1 MHEENKI
8 NKAKAIQS
16 IDEYNRN
23 PHLCKFCGEPILA
36 PYDKKLSQTKSKQFC
51 SSSCAAKFN
60 NRNVIRNHK
69 GGASILDKYSD
80 EYITMLFNQSVNLTD
95 FSKKLGY
102 KTTIHLKHASI
113 KNRLNQLNLDITKL
127 KTNVDISALTKKELF
142 DRYSQWQTARS
153 AITRMAREIFAKSNK
168 TKQCI
173 VCGYD
178 KHYEVAHIKAV
189 SDFDDNALISEINSI
204 NNLIALCPN
213 HHWEYDNHMLDI
225 SNYISQ
231 M

>member
-1 MHEENKI
+1 MYEENKI

-23 PHLCKFCGEPILA
+23 PNLCKFCGAPILA
-36 PYDKKLSQTKSKQFC
+36 PYDKKLAQTKSKQFC
-51 SSSCAAKFN
+51 SRSCAAKFN
-60 NRNVIRNHK
+60 NQGVIRNTK
-69 GGASILDKYSD
+69 GGVSFISKYSD
-80 EYITMLFNQSVNLTD
+80 EDIISLFNESVNLTD

-102 KTTIHLKHASI
+102 KTKIHINNSII
-113 KNRLNQLNLDITKL
+113 KNRLDKLNLDVKKL
-127 KTNVDISALTKKELF
+127 KSDVNISTLTKKELF
-142 DRYSQWQTARS
+142 ERYSQWQTARS
-153 AITRMAREIFAKSNK
+153 AITRMAREIFTKSNK
-168 TKQCI
+168 IKQCI

-213 HHWEYDNHMLDI
+213 HHWEYDNHMLDV
-225 SNYISQ
+225 SDYIS
-231 M
+231 